1 MRVLFRLD
9 IDGAN
14 PIPLIVRVVLP
25 WEAMHVNPLISVA
38 RSKASALF
46 AALALVLVVTLTLA
60 GCSSDKSGETTA
72 EAKKDPSSIR
82 VVALD
87 WRYEEI
93 LHALGITPVGIVEIG
108 KSKEPQTLKGKLE
121 GVTSVGQAKQPNLEV
136 IQSLEPD
143 LILASPTRQAAIID
157 QLKEIAPTHAYGDTS
172 YTEVLDAMDDIATKV
187 GAEDKAKE
195 VRTRIESK
203 VAQAK
208 NKVEPGTRTALIG
221 WSKNTL
227 YTWVKDSF
235 AGSLLTAAGY
245 DYGYDGEKS
254 AIESKTDVAELTGDK
269 LPEMKLDVMYLYND
283 IEGFR
288 SSPYAD
294 VVSNIVDVEQDTWS
308 RSRGPLAAEA
318 MLDQIINS

>member
-1 MRVLFRLD
+1 MLNFLNQV
-9 IDGAN
+9 
-14 PIPLIVRVVLP
+14 
-25 WEAMHVNPLISVA
+25 SVA
-38 RSKASALF
+38 ESRRARVFGTVIAMIL
-46 AALALVLVVTLTLA
+46 ALALVLVGCA
-60 GCSSDKSGETTA
+60 GGQESKGGSAPGE
-72 EAKKDPSSIR
+72 KKDSSSIR

-93 LHALGITPVGIVEIG
+93 LHALGVKPVGIVEIG
-108 KSKEPQTLKGKLE
+108 KSAAPKTLEGKLD
-121 GVTSVGQAKQPNLEV
+121 GITSVGQAKQPNLEV

-143 LILASPTRQAAIID
+143 LILASPTRQASIMD
-157 QLKEIAPTHAYGDTS
+157 QLKEIAPTEAYGDTS
-172 YTEVLDAMDDIATKV
+172 YTEVLDAMDDIATKL
-187 GAEDKAKE
+187 GAEDKAAE
-195 VRTRIESK
+195 VRARIEDK
-203 VAQAK
+203 VAKAK
-208 NKVEPGTRTALIG
+208 EKVVPGTRAALVG

-235 AGSLLTAAGY
+235 AGSLLTDVGY
-245 DYGYDGEKS
+245 EYGYDGEKS

-269 LPEMKLDVMYLYND
+269 LPGMKLDVMYLYND

-294 VVSNIVDVEQDTWS
+294 VVSNIVDVDQDTWS

>member
-1 MRVLFRLD
+1 MAEPRRARVFVA
-9 IDGAN
+9 I
-14 PIPLIVRVVLP
+14 I
-25 WEAMHVNPLISVA
+25 AMFL
-38 RSKASALF
+38 
-46 AALALVLVVTLTLA
+46 ALALVLA
-60 GCSSDKSGETTA
+60 GCAGGQGSKGDSAAGE
-72 EAKKDPSSIR
+72 KKDSSSIR

-93 LHALGITPVGIVEIG
+93 LYALGVKPVGIVEIG
-108 KSKEPQTLKGKLE
+108 KSSAPKTLEGKLN
-121 GVTSVGQAKQPNLEV
+121 GITSAGQAKQPNLEV

-143 LILASPTRQAAIID
+143 LILASPTRQASIMD
-157 QLKEIAPTHAYGDTS
+157 QLKEIAPTEAYGDTS
-172 YTEVLDAMDDIATKV
+172 YTEVLDAMDDIAAKI
-187 GAEDKAKE
+187 GAEDKAAE
-195 VRTRIESK
+195 VRARIEDKVVKAKEK
-203 VAQAK
+203 VA
-208 NKVEPGTRTALIG
+208 PGTRAALVG

-245 DYGYDGEKS
+245 EYGYDGEKS

-269 LPEMKLDVMYLYND
+269 LPGMKLDVMYLYND

-294 VVSNIVDVEQDTWS
+294 VVSNIVDVDQDTWS

>member
-1 MRVLFRLD
+1 MADSRRAPVLAAIIAITL
-9 IDGAN
+9 
-14 PIPLIVRVVLP
+14 
-25 WEAMHVNPLISVA
+25 
-38 RSKASALF
+38 
-46 AALALVLVVTLTLA
+46 ALALVLA
-60 GCSSDKSGETTA
+60 GCTGGQGAEGGSAAGE
-72 EAKKDPSSIR
+72 KKDPSSVR

-93 LHALGITPVGIVEIG
+93 LHALGVKPVGIVEIG
-108 KSKEPQTLKGKLE
+108 KSAAPKTLEGKLD
-121 GVTSVGQAKQPNLEV
+121 GITSVGQAKQPNLEV

-143 LILASPTRQAAIID
+143 LILASPTRQASIMD
-157 QLKEIAPTHAYGDTS
+157 QLKEIAPTEAYGDTS

-187 GAEDKAKE
+187 GAEGKAKE
-195 VRTRIESK
+195 VRTRIEDK
-203 VAQAK
+203 VAKAK
-208 NKVEPGTRTALIG
+208 EKVEPGTRAALIG

-245 DYGYDGEKS
+245 EYGYDGEKS

-269 LPEMKLDVMYLYND
+269 LPGMKLDVMYLYND
-283 IEGFR
+283 TEGFR

>member
-1 MRVLFRLD
+1 MLNYLNR
-9 IDGAN
+9 
-14 PIPLIVRVVLP
+14 
-25 WEAMHVNPLISVA
+25 MSVA
-38 RSKASALF
+38 EPRRVRFF
-46 AALALVLVVTLTLA
+46 AAIIAMSLALVFVLV
-60 GCSSDKSGETTA
+60 GCADGQESNGDSAA
-72 EAKKDPSSIR
+72 EEKKDASSIR

-93 LHALGITPVGIVEIG
+93 LYALGVKPVGIVEIG
-108 KSKEPQTLKGKLE
+108 KSAAPKTLEGKLD
-121 GVTSVGQAKQPNLEV
+121 GITSVGQAKQPNLEV

-143 LILASPTRQAAIID
+143 LILASPTRQASIMD
-157 QLKEIAPTHAYGDTS
+157 QLKEIAPTEAYGDTS
-172 YTEVLDAMDDIATKV
+172 YTEVLDAMDDIATKI
-187 GAEDKAKE
+187 GAEDKAAE
-195 VRTRIESK
+195 VRARIEDKVVKAKEK
-203 VAQAK
+203 VA
-208 NKVEPGTRTALIG
+208 PGTRAAVVG

-245 DYGYDGEKS
+245 EYGYDGEKS

-269 LPEMKLDVMYLYND
+269 LPGMKLDVMYLYND

-294 VVSNIVDVEQDTWS
+294 VVSNIVDVDQDTWS

>member
-1 MRVLFRLD
+1 MLNYLNR
-9 IDGAN
+9 
-14 PIPLIVRVVLP
+14 
-25 WEAMHVNPLISVA
+25 MSVA
-38 RSKASALF
+38 EPRRARFFVAIIAMS
-46 AALALVLVVTLTLA
+46 LALVFVLV
-60 GCSSDKSGETTA
+60 GCADGQESNGDSAA
-72 EAKKDPSSIR
+72 EEKKDASSIR

-93 LHALGITPVGIVEIG
+93 LYALGVKPVGIVEIG
-108 KSKEPQTLKGKLE
+108 KSAAPKTLEGKLD
-121 GVTSVGQAKQPNLEV
+121 GITSVGQAKQPNLEV

-143 LILASPTRQAAIID
+143 LILASPTRQASIMD
-157 QLKEIAPTHAYGDTS
+157 QLKEIAPTEAYGDTS
-172 YTEVLDAMDDIATKV
+172 YTEVLDAMDDIATKI
-187 GAEDKAKE
+187 GAEDKAAE
-195 VRTRIESK
+195 VRARIEDKVVKAKEK
-203 VAQAK
+203 VA
-208 NKVEPGTRTALIG
+208 PGTRAALVG

-245 DYGYDGEKS
+245 EYGYDGEKS

-269 LPEMKLDVMYLYND
+269 LPGMKLDVMYLYND

-294 VVSNIVDVEQDTWS
+294 VVSNIVDVDQDTWS

>member
-1 MRVLFRLD
+1 MAEPRRARVFVA
-9 IDGAN
+9 I
-14 PIPLIVRVVLP
+14 I
-25 WEAMHVNPLISVA
+25 AMFL
-38 RSKASALF
+38 
-46 AALALVLVVTLTLA
+46 ALALVLVGCA
-60 GCSSDKSGETTA
+60 GGQESKGDSAAGE
-72 EAKKDPSSIR
+72 KKDSSSIR

-93 LHALGITPVGIVEIG
+93 LYALGVKPVGIVEIG
-108 KSKEPQTLKGKLE
+108 KSAAPKTLE
-121 GVTSVGQAKQPNLEV
+121 GELNGITSVGQAKQPNLEV

-143 LILASPTRQAAIID
+143 LILASPTRQASIMN
-157 QLKEIAPTHAYGDTS
+157 QLKEIAPTEAYGDTS
-172 YTEVLDAMDDIATKV
+172 YTEVLDAMDDIAAKI
-187 GAEDKAKE
+187 GAEDKAAE
-195 VRTRIESK
+195 VRARIEDK
-203 VAQAK
+203 VVKAK
-208 NKVEPGTRTALIG
+208 EKVTPGTRAALVG

-245 DYGYDGEKS
+245 EYGYDGEKS

-269 LPEMKLDVMYLYND
+269 LPGMNLDVMYLYND

-294 VVSNIVDVEQDTWS
+294 VVSNIVDVDQDTWS

>member
-1 MRVLFRLD
+1 MLNYLNRVSAAEPR
-9 IDGAN
+9 
-14 PIPLIVRVVLP
+14 R
-25 WEAMHVNPLISVA
+25 A
-38 RSKASALF
+38 RFF
-46 AALALVLVVTLTLA
+46 AAIIAMILALAFVLV
-60 GCSSDKSGETTA
+60 GCADGQESKGGSAEGEM
-72 EAKKDPSSIR
+72 KDASSIR

-93 LHALGITPVGIVEIG
+93 LYALGVKPVGIVEIG
-108 KSKEPQTLKGKLE
+108 KSAAPKTLEGKLD
-121 GVTSVGQAKQPNLEV
+121 GITSVGQAKQPNLEV

-143 LILASPTRQAAIID
+143 LILASPTRQASIMD
-157 QLKEIAPTHAYGDTS
+157 QLKEIAPTEAYGDTS
-172 YTEVLDAMDDIATKV
+172 YTEVLDAMDDIATKI
-187 GAEDKAKE
+187 GAEDKAAE
-195 VRTRIESK
+195 VRARIEGKVETAKEK
-203 VAQAK
+203 VA
-208 NKVEPGTRTALIG
+208 PGTRAALVG

-245 DYGYDGEKS
+245 EYGYDGEKS

-269 LPEMKLDVMYLYND
+269 LPGMKLDVMYLYND

-294 VVSNIVDVEQDTWS
+294 VVSNIVDVDQDTWS

>member
-1 MRVLFRLD
+1 MAEPRRARVFVA
-9 IDGAN
+9 I
-14 PIPLIVRVVLP
+14 I
-25 WEAMHVNPLISVA
+25 AMFL
-38 RSKASALF
+38 
-46 AALALVLVVTLTLA
+46 ALALVLVGCA
-60 GCSSDKSGETTA
+60 GGQESRGDSAAGE
-72 EAKKDPSSIR
+72 KKDSSSIR

-93 LHALGITPVGIVEIG
+93 LYALGVKPVGIVEIG
-108 KSKEPQTLKGKLE
+108 KSAAPKTLE
-121 GVTSVGQAKQPNLEV
+121 GELNGITSVGQAKQPNLEV

-143 LILASPTRQAAIID
+143 LILASPTRQASIMN
-157 QLKEIAPTHAYGDTS
+157 QLKEIAPTEAYGDTS
-172 YTEVLDAMDDIATKV
+172 YTEVLDAMDDIAAKI
-187 GAEDKAKE
+187 GAEDKAAE
-195 VRTRIESK
+195 VRARIEDK
-203 VAQAK
+203 VVKAK
-208 NKVEPGTRTALIG
+208 EKVTPGTRAALVG

-245 DYGYDGEKS
+245 EYGYDGEKS

-269 LPEMKLDVMYLYND
+269 LPGMNLDVMYLYND

-294 VVSNIVDVEQDTWS
+294 VVSNIVDVDQDTWS

>member
-1 MRVLFRLD
+1 MLTYLNR
-9 IDGAN
+9 
-14 PIPLIVRVVLP
+14 
-25 WEAMHVNPLISVA
+25 MSVA
-38 RSKASALF
+38 EPRRVRFF
-46 AALALVLVVTLTLA
+46 AAIIAMSLALVFVLV
-60 GCSSDKSGETTA
+60 GCADGQESNGDSAA
-72 EAKKDPSSIR
+72 EEKKDASSIR

-93 LHALGITPVGIVEIG
+93 LYALGVKPVGIVEIG
-108 KSKEPQTLKGKLE
+108 KSAAPKTLEGKLD
-121 GVTSVGQAKQPNLEV
+121 GITSVGQAKQPNLEV

-143 LILASPTRQAAIID
+143 LILASPTRQASIMD
-157 QLKEIAPTHAYGDTS
+157 QLKEIAPTEAYGDTS
-172 YTEVLDAMDDIATKV
+172 YTEVLDAMDDIATKI
-187 GAEDKAKE
+187 GAEDKAAE
-195 VRTRIESK
+195 VRARIEDKVVKAKEK
-203 VAQAK
+203 VA
-208 NKVEPGTRTALIG
+208 PGTRAALVG

-245 DYGYDGEKS
+245 EYGYDGEKS

-269 LPEMKLDVMYLYND
+269 LPGMKLDVMYLYND

-294 VVSNIVDVEQDTWS
+294 VVSNIVDVDQDTWS